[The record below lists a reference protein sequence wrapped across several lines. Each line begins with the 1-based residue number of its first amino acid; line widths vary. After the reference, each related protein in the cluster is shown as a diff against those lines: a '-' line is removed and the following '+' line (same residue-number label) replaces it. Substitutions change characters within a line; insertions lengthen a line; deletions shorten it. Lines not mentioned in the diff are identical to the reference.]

1 MPKLIA
7 AKDRFDVHFARDY
20 QPPEISDWLDTENLL
35 PSPLQPY
42 FLRSNT
48 GPKWMLGG
56 VMSRPFINAS
66 QSGGKFAIS
75 SIESSGVFGKSP
87 LAQWLTFPTVDHC
100 FYVAEGLLRVK
111 VGDDDDQWNSVR
123 EGQTVVISAG
133 QAFML
138 EFQSRYVR
146 VISFTNGCG
155 IEQLIQTAG
164 SVCSGCVLPEEPSQ
178 WDDVSI
184 QIACKELGVK
194 MSTRI

>member
-1 MPKLIA
+1 MA
-7 AKDRFDVHFARDY
+7 AKDRFDVHFVRDY
-20 QPPEISDWLDTENLL
+20 QPPEVSDWLDTENLL
-35 PSPLQPY
+35 PEPLQPY

-66 QSGGKFAIS
+66 QCGGKFAIS

-87 LAQWLTFPTVDHC
+87 LSQWLTFPTVDHC
-100 FYVAEGLLRVK
+100 FCVAEGLLRVK
-111 VGDDDDQWNSVR
+111 VGGDDDQWNSVR

-146 VISFTNGCG
+146 VISFTNGRG
-155 IEQLIQTAG
+155 IEELIQTAG
-164 SVCSGCVLPEEPSQ
+164 FSWFDCVLPEEPGQ
-178 WDDVSI
+178 WDIVSI
-184 QIACKELGVK
+184 QIACKNLGVQ